1 MRSIWKGHIRFSL
14 VTIPIQVFNG
24 LETEGELSFKQL
36 HDKDHGKINY
46 KKVYF
51 ALKLKERM

>member
-46 KKVYF
+46 KKVST
-51 ALKLKERM
+51 